1 MVEDALHFHTASR
14 VGDAQGAAGNQAF
27 GRGGPVGG
35 PHQTPVGL
43 VVGPLQHLHRLASA
57 DGQLGAVAGGEVVD
71 HHCQLAAAG
80 ELGKQRGQTRQR
92 ARATGPPWGGRELSP
107 LRWAQHQC
115 GRPEPELPALT
126 VP

>member
-27 GRGGPVGG
+27 CCGGPVGG

-43 VVGPLQHLHRLASA
+43 VVGPFQHLHRLASA
-57 DGQLGAVAGGEVVD
+57 DGQLGTVAGSEVVD

-80 ELGKQRGQTRQR
+80 ELGKQRGQTSQR
-92 ARATGPPWGGRELSP
+92 AQATGLPWRGCELST
-107 LRWAQHQC
+107 LRWAQYQC
-115 GRPEPELPALT
+115 GLPEPELPALI